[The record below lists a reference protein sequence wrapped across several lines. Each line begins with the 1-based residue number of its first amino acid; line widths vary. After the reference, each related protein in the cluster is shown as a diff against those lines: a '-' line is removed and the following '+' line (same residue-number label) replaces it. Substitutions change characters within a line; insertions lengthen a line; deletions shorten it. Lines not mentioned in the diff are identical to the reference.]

1 MKIRELFEEASG
13 MGAGG
18 IASVSNPAQT
28 NPDAPGY
35 GKRRKRIRTNTLRN
49 TLNNNDRFFEGG
61 IIKR

>member
-1 MKIRELFEEASG
+1 MKIRELFENASG

-28 NPDAPGY
+28 NPNAPGY
-35 GKRRKRIRTNTLRN
+35 GRKRKRIKSNTLRN
-49 TLNNNDRFFEGG
+49 ALDNNDKFFEGG